1 MHLPPDRSRP
11 VSRHWRVTGWL
22 LAAVWLFFLNIPLLA
37 ALHQPEPWRRVVGAA
52 TLVAFG
58 VFYVAVFQ
66 WARGRRQEHK
76 PIPVGRARA
85 AVALLLGLGLAGVP
99 GTGGDWL
106 TTLVFVAAA
115 AVFLLPSREALV
127 VVALAALTPPVTAA
141 LVPGWEAE
149 GTVVFAVLLA
159 SFAMFGVTRLAQR
172 NSELQAAQQE
182 IGRLAVAEERAR
194 TARDL
199 HDILGHSLTV
209 VAVKTELAGRLLE
222 LDLARAATEIA
233 EVERLA
239 RQALADVRR
248 TVGGY
253 REVSLAGELAG
264 ARSALAAAG
273 IAADL
278 PADVPALPAEREELF
293 GWAVREG
300 VTNVIRHSGARRC
313 AISVQP
319 DRVEVCDDGRGPS
332 EGDGPAG
339 HGLLG
344 LRERAR
350 RLDATVTVGR
360 SPDPPGFLLRV
371 ALPPVSARSEPVLRA
386 PQSRTKEIQ

>member
-1 MHLPPDRSRP
+1 MDLPSDLPRP
-11 VSRHWRVTGWL
+11 ASRHWRVTGWL

-37 ALHQPEPWRRVVGAA
+37 ALHQPEVWRRVVGAV
-52 TLVAFG
+52 TLLAFG
-58 VFYVAVFQ
+58 VLYVGVFQ
-66 WARGRRQEHK
+66 WARGQRQQHRG
-76 PIPVGRARA
+76 IPAGHAWA
-85 AVALLLGLGLAGVP
+85 AVALLLALGLAGIP

-115 AVFLLPSREALV
+115 AVFLLPNRQALV

-182 IGRLAVAEERAR
+182 IRRLAVAEERAR

-209 VAVKTELAGRLLE
+209 VAVKAELAGRLLD
-222 LDLARAATEIA
+222 LDPDRAATEIA
-233 EVERLA
+233 DVERLA
-239 RQALADVRR
+239 RQALADVRG
-248 TVGGY
+248 TVGAY
-253 REVSLAGELAG
+253 RGMSLAGELAG

-273 IAADL
+273 IAAEL
-278 PADVPALPAEREELF
+278 PDAAPELPAERDELF
-293 GWAVREG
+293 GWTVREG
-300 VTNVIRHSGARRC
+300 VTNVVRHSGARRC
-313 AISVQP
+313 EI
-319 DRVEVCDDGRGPS
+319 RVEPGLVEIRDDGRGPAAETGS
-332 EGDGPAG
+332 DG
-339 HGLLG
+339 HGLVG

-360 SPDPPGFLLRV
+360 RADGPGFLLRV
-371 ALPPVSARSEPVLRA
+371 ALPMDRGTGER
-386 PQSRTKEIQ
+386 EE